1 MLFNFNLIILILNI
15 TILRNTRFSEFC
27 NGHAIKANFIISNL
41 IILGLLEVPTLE
53 VRKERSFL
61 TAVFFNGIES

>member
-27 NGHAIKANFIISNL
+27 NGHAIKANFISNL
-41 IILGLLEVPTLE
+41 ILLGLLEVPTLE

>member
-15 TILRNTRFSEFC
+15 TIIRNTRFLEFC
-27 NGHAIKANFIISNL
+27 NGHAIKANFISNL
-41 IILGLLEVPTLE
+41 ILLGLLEVPTLE